1 MISGLTADTY
11 ASSRSFISGVL
22 FTQPF
27 GGYQKLGTQVH
38 AFNEDDKNFKGATYI
53 CKYKQLSDSGEGP
66 NSWCEGERDWG
77 MGEIIFLEVTE
88 FDPGFKGWLTR
99 IWRKGS
105 GEGPRWGGGA
115 FIHFFIQQIYLEPL
129 LLDTVL
135 LVGIEWK
142 EEFLALWNVRSGG
155 RRQKNIKQVNTPWKI

>member
-1 MISGLTADTY
+1 MTLLIKLISGLTADTY

-77 MGEIIFLEVTE
+77 MGEVIFLEVTE

-105 GEGPRWGGGA
+105 GEGPRWGGG
-115 FIHFFIQQIYLEPL
+115 IHPFLHSANLFGTSAIRHCSLSGDRVERRVFGL
-129 LLDTVL
+129 MECTFWW
-135 LVGIEWK
+135 EK
-142 EEFLALWNVRSGG
+142 TEEH
-155 RRQKNIKQVNTPWKI
+155 